1 MHEKIHAVMAQQRR
15 QKNNTLLI
23 VAMCAFSF
31 VVMAFFYLRDE
42 SAPVDAD
49 LQPEPPVPNVQAP
62 RAPERLRLTL
72 ETASPLASPVQQTM
86 PAWEWDTPLLQRTV
100 EANAT
105 SADHWRAFLT
115 DSDWQPRHPA
125 WASVD
130 FGSHAGWEALAVG
143 RSAVVAYYARRG
155 EERVAF
161 EAALEMATTGRR
173 LQTLHTW
180 PTIFTPSVELHER
193 ACNLLAHLLTTT
205 QLDGYQL
212 GQYQVTFE
220 HTAPADTVLRDA
232 LNRFYNYERRL
243 ITGPR
248 TGDPWDVVTPDISR
262 LPHSALFFKPN
273 ATLQLFAASFRSMKN
288 EVIKVPYARSNTMA
302 AIIGPKGIPDGSLG
316 SPNISGVRYANQR
329 LWSYSDLVDWQ
340 GLQSAR
346 HVVVLTLFAVRR
358 FSADTGR
365 LPKTLSELVPKY
377 FTDLP
382 KDPYNGEPLNYDPT
396 RGLIWSVGMDF
407 KNSGGHLTA
416 LPLSDIYE
424 PTLSVK

>member
-1 MHEKIHAVMAQQRR
+1 MHEKISAVMAQQKRH
-15 QKNNTLLI
+15 KMNTLLM

-31 VVMAFFYLRDE
+31 VVLAFFYLRDE
-42 SAPVDAD
+42 PAPVDAD
-49 LQPEPPVPNVQAP
+49 LQPEPPVPNAQVP
-62 RAPERLRLTL
+62 RAPDRFRMML
-72 ETASPLASPVQQTM
+72 EAASPLSSPVQQTT
-86 PAWEWDTPLLQRTV
+86 PAWEWETPLLSRTV
-100 EANAT
+100 ESNAT
-105 SADHWRAFLT
+105 SSDHWRAFLT
-115 DSDWQPRHPA
+115 DSDWQPRHPV
-125 WASVD
+125 WAGTD
-130 FGSHAGWEALAVG
+130 YGSHGGWEALMVG

-155 EERVAF
+155 EERIAF
-161 EAALEMATTGRR
+161 ETALEMATTGRR

-180 PTIFTPSVELHER
+180 PTLFPRSVELHER
-193 ACNLLAHLLTTT
+193 ACDLLAHLLAAT

-220 HTAPADTVLRDA
+220 QTAPSETVLRDA
-232 LNRFYNYERRL
+232 LNRFYLYERRL

-248 TGDPWDVVTPDISR
+248 AGDAWDEATPGIPR
-262 LPHSALFFKPN
+262 LQHGALFFKPN
-273 ATLQLFAASFRSMKN
+273 ATLQMFAACFRSMKN
-288 EVIKVPYARSNTMA
+288 EVIKVPFARINTLA
-302 AIIGPKGIPDGSLG
+302 SIIGPSGIPDGSLG

-329 LWSYSDLVDWQ
+329 LWSYSGLVDRQ

-407 KNSGGHLTA
+407 TNAGGHLTT
-416 LPLSDIYE
+416 LPLSDAYE
-424 PTLSVK
+424 PTVSVK